1 MVRIGARTRRV
12 IARDKKVFLT
22 TTREPYMFVADHGD
36 GDFVYDLEGNR
47 FLDFSSFISVY
58 NLGVNGTP
66 AIRKAVVD
74 QAGKL
79 MHSAF
84 TDYYAE
90 LPVEFAENLLKLM
103 PQGFGKMF
111 LSNSG
116 TEANEAAIK
125 FSKLFTGRQY
135 LMAFYNAF
143 HGRSSGS
150 LALTASKTVQRE
162 HFGPFS
168 DTVHV
173 PYAYCYRCPL
183 KQTYP
188 DCGFACVDY
197 IRKYPLSKE
206 VSGKEVA
213 AFVLEPI
220 QGEGGYVVPPMDYF
234 KEIKRLADDYGML
247 LIDDEVQAGYM
258 RTGKFLA
265 LDNFGIKADI
275 YTMAKAVGG
284 GLPLGVTI
292 AKRAL
297 GDIPSGSHA
306 TTFGGN
312 LMSVAAANASIKY
325 ILDNRQKLEREVVHK
340 GAIMTKRLMQMKED
354 YEIIGDVRG
363 IGMMIGVEL
372 VKDKKSKGPA
382 IAERE
387 EILNRLFNKGML
399 VLPAGESSIRLIP
412 PLTIS
417 YENLEKGM
425 SMFEDA
431 VASVSKSGARRS
443 GA

>member
-1 MVRIGARTRRV
+1 MVKIGDRTRRV

-22 TTREPYMFVADHGD
+22 TTREVYPFVADHGN
-36 GDFVYDLEGNR
+36 GDFVYDFEGNK

-66 AIRKAVVD
+66 EIRKAVIE

-103 PQGFGKMF
+103 PSGFGKMF

-125 FSKLFTGRQY
+125 FSKLFTNRQY

-143 HGRSSGS
+143 HGRSTGS
-150 LALTASKTVQRE
+150 LALTASKIVQRE

-206 VSGKEVA
+206 VSGKEIA
-213 AFVLEPI
+213 AFVFEPI

-234 KEIKRLADDYGML
+234 KEIKKLADDYGML

-284 GLPLGVTI
+284 GLPLGVTV
-292 AKRAL
+292 ASTSL

-312 LMSVAAANASIKY
+312 LVSIAAANASIKY
-325 ILDNRQKLEREVVHK
+325 ILGNKQKLSREVVQK
-340 GAIMTKRLMQMKED
+340 GALIMKRLMQMKED
-354 YEIIGDVRG
+354 YEMVGDVRG
-363 IGMMIGVEL
+363 IGLMIGMEL
-372 VKDKKSKGPA
+372 VKDKKTKVPA
-382 IAERE
+382 VKERE
-387 EILNRLFNKGML
+387 GILNDLFQSGML
-399 VLPAGESSIRLIP
+399 VLPSGESSIRLIP

-425 SMFEDA
+425 DLLESA
-431 VASVSKSGARRS
+431 IAKASKRNSRS
-443 GA
+443 R

>member
-1 MVRIGARTRRV
+1 MVKIGNRARHV

-22 TTREPYMFVADHGD
+22 TTREIYPFVADHGS
-36 GDFVYDLEGNR
+36 GDFIYDIEGNK
-47 FLDFSSFISVY
+47 FIDFSSFISVY

-66 AIRKAVVD
+66 EIRAAVTEQV
-74 QAGKL
+74 GKL

-103 PQGFGKMF
+103 PSGFGKMF

-125 FSKLFTGRQY
+125 FSKLFTQRQY
-135 LMAFYNAF
+135 MLAFYNAF

-150 LALTASKTVQRE
+150 LSLTASKIVQRE

-188 DCGFACVDY
+188 DCGFACIDY

-213 AFVLEPI
+213 AFAFEPI
-220 QGEGGYVVPPMDYF
+220 QGEGGYVVPPMGYF

-284 GLPLGVTI
+284 GLPLGATVV
-292 AKRAL
+292 RRSL

-312 LMSVAAANASIKY
+312 LASIAAANASIKY
-325 ILDNRQKLEREVVHK
+325 VIRNKQKLSREIIQK
-340 GAIMTKRLMQMKED
+340 GAIVMKRLEQMKDD
-354 YEIIGDVRG
+354 YEIIGDIRG
-363 IGMMIGVEL
+363 LGLMVGVEL
-372 VKDKKSKGPA
+372 VKDKKSKVPA
-382 IAERE
+382 VKERE
-387 EILNRLFNKGML
+387 DILNELFNNGML

-412 PLTIS
+412 PLTVS
-417 YENLEKGM
+417 YENLDKGLGI
-425 SMFEDA
+425 FERA
-431 VASVSKSGARRS
+431 VAKISAKMRHGAK
-443 GA
+443 